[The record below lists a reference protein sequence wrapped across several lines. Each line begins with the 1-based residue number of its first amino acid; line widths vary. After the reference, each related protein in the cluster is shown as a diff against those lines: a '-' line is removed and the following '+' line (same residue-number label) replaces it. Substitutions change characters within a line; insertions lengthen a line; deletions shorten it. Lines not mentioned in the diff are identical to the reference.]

1 MITCLFLCEKVDSRF
16 TQCSADVEN
25 VLAFNKAVISFV
37 FFFFWIT
44 WRKQSHAKAWTSD
57 HADS

>member
-16 TQCSADVEN
+16 TQRSADAEN

-37 FFFFWIT
+37 FFFWIT

>member
-16 TQCSADVEN
+16 TQRSADAEN

-37 FFFFWIT
+37 FFFLDNL
-44 WRKQSHAKAWTSD
+44 AKTIARESLD
-57 HADS
+57 K